1 MNKTEQLCFV
11 SANTWDTLA
20 HVLLSSNSPL
30 HSFLREAE
38 ATLTGEVI
46 FTQRDREEER
56 RGQRMKK
63 QKQDHRERKRGGKGK
78 EGTRRGGEERGGEG
92 EEKEIKYYLL
102 KEKNTGQEV
111 RRIDFEAQL

>member
-11 SANTWDTLA
+11 STNTWDTLA
-20 HVLLSSNSPL
+20 QVLLSSNSPL

-56 RGQRMKK
+56 RGQRMQK
-63 QKQDHRERKRGGKGK
+63 QKQDHRQRKKRGKGQ
-78 EGTRRGGEERGGEG
+78 GGEG
-92 EEKEIKYYLL
+92 KRGEGREEKEIKYYLL

-111 RRIDFEAQL
+111 RRTDFEAQL